1 MGKTAPQVTCARAF
15 IHVHVCCVRGSTV
28 RGSAFLTSFAGHIF
42 APFSSSSITRADSP
56 SLHKAMEV
64 WICLFCQAF
73 SIILHSCLF
82 LAAQRLPGGCK
93 EAEEEATIS
102 RQHPCARLQVAQLE
116 GVTHIKQVSM
126 LWNLLHCWE
135 KLAQA
140 MLSILKK
147 KIKIAGGDIGLVC
160 CSCLQ

>member
-93 EAEEEATIS
+93 EAEEEATIY

-116 GVTHIKQVSM
+116 GVTHTSIHVM
-126 LWNLLHCWE
+126 EFAALLR
-135 KLAQA
+135 KVGP
-140 MLSILKK
+140 SNVVYTKK